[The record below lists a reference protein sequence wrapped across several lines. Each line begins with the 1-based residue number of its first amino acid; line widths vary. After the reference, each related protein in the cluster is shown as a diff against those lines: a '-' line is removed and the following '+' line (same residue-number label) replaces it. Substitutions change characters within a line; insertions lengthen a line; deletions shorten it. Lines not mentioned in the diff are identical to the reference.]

1 MWENTILVVVDTTA
15 GRDQPALE
23 RAAWLATQAGGR
35 LELFAC
41 EWDPDIDAGRIDAKA
56 RDQLLKTR
64 ERSLEEL
71 LPDRLHVDLLTG
83 IPRLEVPVF
92 LFVGRHDYNTPFAL
106 VEQWVAR
113 LRAPRVELV
122 WFEGAG
128 HMIPIEAPEE
138 FQARLVEKLLPLAAR

>member
-1 MWENTILVVVDTTA
+1 MRYVKC
-15 GRDQPALE
+15 
-23 RAAWLATQAGGR
+23 
-35 LELFAC
+35 F
-41 EWDPDIDAGRIDAKA
+41 
-56 RDQLLKTR
+56 

-83 IPRLEVPVF
+83 ISRLEVPVF
-92 LFVGRHDYNTPFAL
+92 LFAGRHDYNTPFAL
-106 VEQWVAR
+106 VEQWAAR